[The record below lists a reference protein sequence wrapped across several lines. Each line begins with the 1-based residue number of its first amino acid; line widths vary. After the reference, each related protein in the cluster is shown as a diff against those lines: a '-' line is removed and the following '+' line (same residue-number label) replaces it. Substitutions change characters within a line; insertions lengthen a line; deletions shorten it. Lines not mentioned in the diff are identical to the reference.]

1 MRGSI
6 YGVVTVSDTAEPMRA
21 TGVELYKDKSGVLL
35 LKTVTYDDG
44 SFEFEDLQPGYYVL
58 KVDADGYESLKYN
71 IEVEA
76 GRTAHADMRMKEL
89 NTHMTVMTG
98 VTARSNGTATFFSSC
113 YYSGYSYYPNELGF
127 VYGQTPDLTMKNG
140 TVVKTVDSEMQ
151 VEVSGLK
158 AGTWYVMAYAKN
170 SIGYAFGAVVPFE
183 ISGDPEVATLAVTN
197 VSETTATLNGRIT
210 FDGDPHYTEKGFVYS
225 SSFSNPTVDDP
236 ASATTKVVV
245 SGTSSDFSANIA
257 DLTSGKKYYV
267 RAYVKGASQTC
278 YGEAVNFVAESPKPY
293 YVIDNLAV
301 QLSDLS
307 RGINWD
313 SAKELCEQSRV
324 GGFSDWRL
332 PTIGELSLIYTKKNE
347 IGGFDD
353 GYYWSSTLDGY
364 YGYDDVY
371 PEYKVIYFYNGNNGY
386 KPFNNSCSV
395 RAVRTVN

>member
-76 GRTAHADMRMKEL
+76 GRTARADMRLTKL
-89 NTHMTVMTG
+89 NTYMTVKTES
-98 VTARSNGTATFFSSC
+98 VTARNNGTAMFVGS
-113 YYSGYSYYPNELGF
+113 YDYRNYSYSPDEWGF
-127 VYGQTPDLTMKNG
+127 VYGQDPNLTMKNG
-140 TVVKTVDSEMQ
+140 RVVKTDSKMQ

-158 AGTWYVMAYAKN
+158 IGKWYVMAYAKN
-170 SIGYAFGAVVPFE
+170 SIGYAFGTVVPFE

-267 RAYVKGASQTC
+267 RAYVKGVNQVV
-278 YGEAVNFVAESPKPY
+278 YGNTVSFVADASKPY
-293 YVIDNLAV
+293 VVLDNLAI
-301 QLSDLS
+301 QLTDLS
-307 RGINWD
+307 KGASWTAAD
-313 SAKELCEQSRV
+313 QMCKQSSV
-324 GGFSDWRL
+324 GGFNDWRL
-332 PTIGELSLIYTKKNE
+332 PTLGELKFMYNNRSK
-347 IGGFDD
+347 IGGFEN
-353 GYYWSSTLDGY
+353 GWYWSSTSYGSRY
-364 YGYDDVY
+364 YNVSFGNGDVESDY
-371 PEYKVIYFYNGNNGY
+371 SNLTL
-386 KPFNNSCSV
+386 CV